1 MDIVVEKEPNI
12 SNWHY
17 AYMDMIR
24 HWHPGSEKY
33 TGGDA
38 LFTALENGWQLNR
51 EVKFEEYWHAGVRSV
66 LVYHFELS
74 RDGETMV
81 MPVIRNPYVNRIVRE
96 MPATLVPVIVD
107 DGDPSHR
114 LRPSR

>member
-1 MDIVVEKEPNI
+1 MEQNL

-24 HWHPGSEKY
+24 HWHPESEKY

-38 LFTALENGWQLNR
+38 LFTALENGWEISKDVR
-51 EVKFEEYWHAGVRSV
+51 FEEYWHAGVRSV
-66 LVYHFELS
+66 LVYHFELT
-74 RDGETMV
+74 RGDETMV

-96 MPATLVPVIVD
+96 MPAQLIPVGNDDTDPTL
-107 DGDPSHR
+107 R
-114 LRPSR
+114 LKSSRL

>member
-1 MDIVVEKEPNI
+1 MELDTNI

-17 AYMDMIR
+17 AYMAMIR
-24 HWHPGSEKY
+24 HWHPESEKY

-38 LFTALENGWQLNR
+38 LFTALENGWQLHQ
-51 EVKFEEYWHAGVRSV
+51 EVEYEEYWLAGVRSV
-66 LVYHFELS
+66 LVYRFKLT

-96 MPATLVPVIVD
+96 MRATLVPVVEDNQEI
-107 DGDPSHR
+107 GNR
-114 LRPSR
+114 FRPNR